1 MATKKGFCKNYDEC
15 DLAAEKIEQETD
27 SSNFVCSECGKPLYE
42 KEKPT
47 ADPPSSHKRL
57 LIIGGVAAAII
68 AGTIGLSTSGVFSGG
83 DNNDATAGTDTIET
97 SIPEPTTAPVDTV
110 VKVDTVKIIDT
121 VTVEK
126 EKIVK
131 VQPTAPAGATT
142 KDLGYAIYKGKLKN
156 GQMNDD
162 NGILTFKS
170 RHIIESRDP
179 KKREAEAG
187 ERVIGIFENG
197 HLVTGKWY
205 KNDGNVETIIP

>member
-1 MATKKGFCKNYDEC
+1 MATKKGFCKNYDDC
-15 DLAAEKIEQETD
+15 DLAANKVEQEAD

-42 KEKPT
+42 KEKPIV
-47 ADPPSSHKRL
+47 DDNPSRKRL
-57 LIIGGVAAAII
+57 YIIGGAAAVII
-68 AGTIGLSTSGVFSGG
+68 AGTIGLATSGVFSGG
-83 DNNDATAGTDTIET
+83 DNSDSTAGTDSIET
-97 SIPEPTTAPVDTV
+97 NVPDTTTAPVDTV

-131 VQPTAPAGATT
+131 VPQTAPAGTTT

-156 GQMNDD
+156 GLMNDD

-170 RHIIESRDP
+170 RHIIEPRDP